1 MPRLASQA
9 LIGGMRKTVIGI
21 GLAIFLEI
29 MRIAKDCYSTQIS
42 DSIARPMIAIDNV
55 CKCML

>member
-1 MPRLASQA
+1 
-9 LIGGMRKTVIGI
+9 MRKTVIGI

-55 CKCML
+55 CNVCYDVIIIIIREGAE